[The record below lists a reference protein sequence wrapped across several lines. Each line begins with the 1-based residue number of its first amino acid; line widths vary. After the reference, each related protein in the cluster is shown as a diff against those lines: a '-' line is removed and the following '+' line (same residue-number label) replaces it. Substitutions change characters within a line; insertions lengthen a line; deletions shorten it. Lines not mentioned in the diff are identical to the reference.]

1 MEEEG
6 IFIGIGSNL
15 GNRLENIQK
24 AIQSLTTTD
33 KIRIQDSSSVYET
46 EPWRGEKQ
54 PRFLNSVLKITTT
67 LSPLELLKFLE
78 SVERR
83 GGRKFK
89 GERKA
94 REIDLDLLLYNQVIS
109 TSSRLT
115 LPQNQLKLRY
125 FALKPLLELEPNLVH
140 PLTGV
145 PFLSYLENCMS
156 SGLKFWC
163 GKEKILKFVKKS

>member
-1 MEEEG
+1 MVEEG

-24 AIQSLTTTD
+24 AIQNLTTSD
-33 KIRIQDSSSVYET
+33 KIRIQDCSSVYET
-46 EPWRGEKQ
+46 EPWRDEKQ

-109 TSSRLT
+109 TSSRVT
-115 LPQNQLKLRY
+115 LPQRQLELRY
-125 FALKPLLELEPNLVH
+125 FALKPLLEIEPNSVH
-140 PLTGV
+140 PITGV
-145 PFLSYLENCMS
+145 PFSRYSENCKS
-156 SGLKFWC
+156 SGFEFYC
-163 GKEKILKFVKKS
+163 GKEKILKFVNKS